1 MPCGQGLISA
11 TSSKKISQIRSLCT
25 ESTWDL
31 NYPVLLRLISTN
43 CHQIV
48 DSSRG
53 KENYPLQTNTLW
65 VSLVQMFGLI
75 NHRIIKHHTKI
86 IINHSTLGP
95 FCTCLLLQAWAA
107 LLCFNA
113 ASARTVVKYEV
124 RDWPT
129 APEVH
134 FPHFPPSPLPTMMS
148 WHASSCRWRF
158 WSTSCLP
165 CKAFCRR
172 SSRRNDSWHD
182 DNMVT
187 WQIQEQNLVNN

>member
-1 MPCGQGLISA
+1 VPCGQGLISA

-65 VSLVQMFGLI
+65 VSLVQMFVLI

-86 IINHSTLGP
+86 IIDHQPLVPFVHVYCYRPGLLGFVSMLP
-95 FCTCLLLQAWAA
+95 RRERWSMPLKYLSLISLHHLCPPWCHDTPRVVAGVSGAPLAFLAKLSAA
-107 LLCFNA
+107 A
-113 ASARTVVKYEV
+113 
-124 RDWPT
+124 
-129 APEVH
+129 VH
-134 FPHFPPSPLPTMMS
+134 DVTTPGMMTT
-148 WHASSCRWRF
+148 W
-158 WSTSCLP
+158 
-165 CKAFCRR
+165 
-172 SSRRNDSWHD
+172 WHD
-182 DNMVT
+182 KSRNKT
-187 WQIQEQNLVNN
+187 